1 MPRLTTKGLRILE
14 KQNDSCS
21 HYQKMKPLPP
31 HAYGLLLTLDGYGAS
46 EKICAD
52 ISGLYRF
59 LEQLPGLI
67 GMRPIGSPHI
77 VSVEEAGI
85 AGLSGF
91 TFIMESH
98 ISIHTYQEKGF
109 VTADVYSCK
118 NFDTKK
124 VARYLSEYF
133 HTSAS
138 ESHTIIRG
146 AQFSSS
152 KNSRARRIA
161 S

>member
-1 MPRLTTKGLRILE
+1 
-14 KQNDSCS
+14 
-21 HYQKMKPLPP
+21 MKPLPP

-67 GMRPIGSPHI
+67 GMRKIGFPHI

-118 NFDTKK
+118 NFDTETAANHIAAHFK
-124 VARYLSEYF
+124 
-133 HTSAS
+133 
-138 ESHTIIRG
+138 
-146 AQFSSS
+146 
-152 KNSRARRIA
+152 IA
-161 S
+161 SFETNILTRGKQFNLQKIIDSSVFIHEHR